1 MPDEDST
8 DSFPLH
14 HRQVSRTRRGDL
26 TLEDRLEAIEDT
38 QQEILIKLGDGTTS
52 FSALR
57 LRLMALE
64 VIVYGAAGLGLAGL
78 VGSVLYLVLKGGPAG
93 HP

>member
-14 HRQVSRTRRGDL
+14 QRPASRTRRGDL

-38 QQEILIKLGDGTTS
+38 QQEILTKLGDGTAS
-52 FSALR
+52 FSTLR
-57 LRLMALE
+57 LRLMAIE
-64 VIVYGAAGLGLAGL
+64 AIVYGATGLGLAGL